1 MVAIHRKSNDEADV
15 NIGRPLV
22 REEDP
27 ELRIPIII
35 AEDGYSSDIVKD
47 IPNGLP
53 EFLDPLVRSGKDRP
67 STPYFNLSST
77 GVLVFNVIM
86 L

>member
-1 MVAIHRKSNDEADV
+1 MVAIHRKANDEADV

-22 REEDP
+22 LSEDP

-47 IPNGLP
+47 IPNGLA
-53 EFLDPLVRSGKDRP
+53 EFLEPLVQSGM
-67 STPYFNLSST
+67 TLLT
-77 GVLVFNVIM
+77 H
-86 L
+86 